1 VRGAAFGEA
10 RRKKAKRDMLIRIL
24 GAAAGGGFPQWNCS
38 CRNCADVRAGKPGLR
53 PRTQCSLAVS
63 ANGSDWVL
71 LNTAP
76 DLRQQINETPEL
88 GARADG
94 GLRNS
99 PIKAA
104 VLTGGDVD
112 FIAGLLNLRELQ
124 PFSVYGSARVLATLA
139 DNSVFNVLDR
149 AVVPR
154 RELPLGAATPI
165 EGGGRDTG
173 LVVEAFAVPGK
184 IALYLESGASSDN
197 FGSREGD
204 AIGLKVSA
212 PETGRSFFYV
222 PGCAVVDPE
231 LAARLKGAALVF
243 FDGTLYTDEEMIRQ
257 GLMQK
262 TGQRMGHI
270 SISGPEGSIAA
281 LAPLDVGRKIYVHI
295 NNSNPVLDEN
305 SPERRATEAAGWEV
319 GLDGMEIRL

>member
-1 VRGAAFGEA
+1 
-10 RRKKAKRDMLIRIL
+10 MLIRIL

-38 CRNCADVRAGKPGLR
+38 CRNCADVRAGKPGFR
-53 PRTQCSLAVS
+53 ARTQCSLAVS

-124 PFSVYGSARVLATLA
+124 PFTVYGSSRVLATLKA
-139 DNSVFNVLDR
+139 NSVFNVLDA

-154 RELPLGAATPI
+154 RELPLGAATAI
-165 EGGGRDTG
+165 EGAGHDTG
-173 LVVEAFAVPGK
+173 LVIEAFAVPGK
-184 IALYLESGASSDN
+184 IALYLESSAASDN
-197 FGSREGD
+197 YGSREGD
-204 AIGLKVSA
+204 AIGLKITA
-212 PETGRSFFYV
+212 PATGKTFFYV
-222 PGCAVVDPE
+222 PGCAVVDEE
-231 LAARLKGAALVF
+231 LAGRLQGAPLVF
-243 FDGTLYTDEEMIRQ
+243 FDGTLYTDDEMIRQ
-257 GLMQK
+257 GLMKK
-262 TGQRMGHI
+262 TGARMGHI
-270 SISGPEGSIAA
+270 SISGPEGSIASFEK
-281 LAPLDVGRKIYVHI
+281 LNVQRKIYVHI
-295 NNSNPVLDEN
+295 NNSNPVLDDN
-305 SPERRATEAAGWEV
+305 SAERRATEAAGWEV
-319 GLDGMEIRL
+319 GYDGMEIRL

>member
-1 VRGAAFGEA
+1 
-10 RRKKAKRDMLIRIL
+10 MLIRIL

-38 CRNCADVRAGKPGLR
+38 CRNCADVRAGKPGFR
-53 PRTQCSLAVS
+53 ARTQCSLAVS

-76 DLRQQINETPEL
+76 DLRQQINDTPEL
-88 GARADG
+88 GAKPNG

-112 FIAGLLNLRELQ
+112 FVAGLLNLRELQ
-124 PFSVYGSARVLATLA
+124 PFTVYASSRVLATLA
-139 DNSVFNVLDR
+139 DNSIFNVLDPS
-149 AVVPR
+149 VVAR
-154 RELPLGAATPI
+154 RELPLGMAIPI
-165 EGGGRDTG
+165 EGAGRDTG

-184 IALYLESGASSDN
+184 IALYLESGAATDN
-197 FGSREGD
+197 YGSREGD

-212 PETGRSFFYV
+212 PATGKSFFYV
-222 PGCAVVDPE
+222 PGCAVVDAE
-231 LAARLKGAALVF
+231 LAGRLKGAPLVF
-243 FDGTLYTDEEMIRQ
+243 FDGTLYTDDEMIRQ

-281 LAPLDVGRKIYVHI
+281 FEPLGVGRKIYVHI
-295 NNSNPVLDEN
+295 NNSNPVLDET

-319 GLDGMEIRL
+319 GHDGMEIRL